1 MVEICAG
8 PSELHLRKELTA
20 LRKARYLRDP
30 ETCSS
35 WRSPLS
41 SKSFAATSTVNY
53 ENGIKRKLIGE
64 NNCHESL
71 EPPSRSENR
80 RKKVYLYN
88 WRHDSGKSSDSGI
101 KLDCSDRQV
110 SVEGSPEDSL
120 STPHDLDSKS
130 YTYLEAPVN
139 IYNVAA
145 TNSETSVKRTV
156 KHLRKSSVS
165 KQGAVK
171 HSAVPNLLDLP
182 SSSLGIL
189 NTVEQSDDTENYSSE
204 DSRLLA
210 HELTRKTGYLSRSA
224 SPLLPGSG
232 CRNWLQSSKIWSTRR
247 EGSSHSYTP
256 ASTSSCHRYYGARNP
271 STVGSWD
278 GSATSYDGD
287 ELDQPDLP
295 RRQGC
300 GIPCY
305 WSKRT
310 KDRGCGGFYSPS
322 LSDTLRRKGSSILCG
337 SQTLYNKKRS
347 SSSHK
352 RKYLS
357 KSCQGLPLLT
367 NSCDGGDSSLDTAS
381 DELSANFGELDLE
394 ALSRLDG
401 TRWSSCKSQE
411 GVELSRTEE
420 TELDIP
426 EQRSLSQKYRPRSF
440 DEIIGQNIVVQSLN
454 NAIFRGRIAPAYLF
468 QGPRGTGKTSI
479 ARIFAAALNCLSTKE
494 NKPCSFCSE
503 CTACFSGT
511 GSNLREVDAANKKG
525 IDRIRLLVKNLSLAK
540 TFSGYKVFA
549 VDECHM
555 LSSKMW
561 SAFMKFLEE
570 PPPRVVFIFITV
582 DPDNLPRAIVSRC
595 QRYIFS
601 KIKDV
606 DIIFRLRKLSAAENL
621 DVELDAL
628 DLIALNSDGSLWD
641 AETMLDQLSLLGRKI
656 TTSLVNDL
664 VGVVSEEK
672 LLDLLEIAMSSN
684 TSETVKRSRELMD
697 SGVDPMALMSQL
709 AGLIMDIIAGTYQLA
724 NSQCGGTTLGRRS
737 LTEAE
742 LERLQ
747 QALKILSDAEKQLR
761 LSSERSTWFTAALLQ
776 LGSRHNLETN
786 ESSSSS
792 KHSAKKFNPSA
803 SEMVKDTPFS
813 KNKSHPSC
821 MLQGSDLAL
830 IPRATSGRPSPRG
843 SSLSYR
849 MTMNENL
856 ICDVLPADSR
866 FLDRSLLDSTQTN
879 DTPGKTVVRCVSAD
893 KLAEIWKRCIQR
905 CHSKTLKELLGAH
918 GMLVSIT
925 ECEGILIALIAF
937 EDKNIKSRA
946 TRFLSSITNSM
957 EIVLRQNVE
966 VRLGLVTETFPSKSL
981 ISNQIEIIGN
991 LEKER
996 KIESENLADS
1006 SDKDGLRGNPNMAGK
1021 SLDYSDGMFQRTL
1034 ENSSQVADRDF
1045 QVANFST
1052 RSSEGNNGAS
1062 NAKEKGQEVLVQR
1075 TQTAPTDEQ
1084 RLESAWLQAAEKYM
1098 PGLVSLPKPEKN
1110 QVLPQNGVSSQN
1122 QDQSSAAL
1130 GMSSKHWED
1139 ELNHEIKA
1147 LKIGNTQGH
1156 HMEQFVGRVNHH
1168 AISPSL
1174 LHSNNHTANF
1184 DRENLGYESGPGCN
1198 GLLCWKTHK
1207 PHRGKVKQ
1215 GTHVRSQKI
1224 GRLSLFGQ
1232 CGKSRSTESR
1242 FKK

>member
-1 MVEICAG
+1 MVEICVG

-41 SKSFAATSTVNY
+41 SKSFAVTSTLNY
-53 ENGIKRKLIGE
+53 ENGIRRKLTGE
-64 NNCHESL
+64 CGESL
-71 EPPSRSENR
+71 EPPLRSENR

-101 KLDCSDRQV
+101 KLEDNDRRV
-110 SVEGSPEDSL
+110 SLEGSPEVSL
-120 STPHDLDSKS
+120 SNPHDLDSKS
-130 YTYLEAPVN
+130 DTYLEVPIN

-145 TNSETSVKRTV
+145 TNSETPVIRTA
-156 KHLRKSSVS
+156 KHLRKSSIS
-165 KQGAVK
+165 KQVAIK
-171 HSAVPNLLDLP
+171 QSAVPNIPDLP

-189 NTVEQSDDTENYSSE
+189 NSVEQSDDTENYSSE

-210 HELTRKTGYLSRSA
+210 HELTWKTGCLSRSV

-232 CRNWLQSSKIWSTRR
+232 CRNWSRSSKIWSTRR
-247 EGSSHSYTP
+247 EGSSHSCTP
-256 ASTSSCHRYYGARNP
+256 ASTSSYHRYYGARNP

-287 ELDQPDLP
+287 ELDPPDLP

-347 SSSHK
+347 TSSHK

-357 KSCQGLPLLT
+357 KSSQGLPLLLT
-367 NSCDGGDSSLDTAS
+367 NTCDGGDSSSDTAS
-381 DELSANFGELDLE
+381 DELSTNFGELDLE

-411 GVELSRTEE
+411 GVELGRTEE
-420 TELDIP
+420 AELDIL

-479 ARIFAAALNCLSTKE
+479 ARIFAAALSCLSTEE
-494 NKPCSFCSE
+494 NKPCGLCSE
-503 CTACFSGT
+503 CTACFSGS
-511 GSNLREVDAANKKG
+511 GSNLREVDATNKKG

-540 TFSGYKVFA
+540 SFSRYKVFA
-549 VDECHM
+549 IDECHM

-570 PPPRVVFIFITV
+570 PPPRVVFIFITI
-582 DPDNLPRAIVSRC
+582 DSDNLPRAIVSRC

-628 DLIALNSDGSLWD
+628 NLIALNSDGSIRD

-672 LLDLLEIAMSSN
+672 LLDLLELAMSSN
-684 TSETVKRSRELMD
+684 TAETVKRSRALMD

-709 AGLIMDIIAGTYQLA
+709 AGLIMDIIAGTYRLA
-724 NSQCGGTTLGRRS
+724 NSQCGGTTLGRRR

-776 LGSRHNLETN
+776 LGSGHNLETN
-786 ESSSSS
+786 ESSNSS
-792 KHSAKKFNPSA
+792 KHSAKKLNDSA
-803 SEMVKDTPFS
+803 SEMVKNPLFI
-813 KNKSHPSC
+813 KNKSHPSR
-821 MLQGSDLAL
+821 MLQGSNLAL
-830 IPRATSGRPSPRG
+830 IPRATSGHPSPHG
-843 SSLSYR
+843 SSSSHR

-879 DTPGKTVVRCVSAD
+879 DTPGKSFVRCVSAD
-893 KLAEIWKRCIQR
+893 KLADIWKRCIQR

-918 GMLVSIT
+918 GQLVSIT
-925 ECEGILIALIAF
+925 ECEGILFAFIAF

-946 TRFLSSITNSM
+946 ERFLSSITNSM
-957 EIVLRQNVE
+957 EIVLRQNVD
-966 VRLGLVTETFPSKSL
+966 VRLGLVTETFMSKSL
-981 ISNQIEIIGN
+981 INSQTEIIGN
-991 LEKER
+991 LDKER
-996 KIESENLADS
+996 KIESGNLTDS
-1006 SDKDGLRGNPNMAGK
+1006 LDKDGLKGNPHMASK
-1021 SLDYSDGMFQRTL
+1021 SLDYSDGMLQRIL
-1034 ENSSQVADRDF
+1034 ENSSQAADKDF

-1052 RSSEGNNGAS
+1052 FSSEGNNGA
-1062 NAKEKGQEVLVQR
+1062 NNPKEKGQEALVQR
-1075 TQTAPTDEQ
+1075 TQTSPTDEQ
-1084 RLESAWLQAAEKYM
+1084 RLESAWLQAAEKYT
-1098 PGLVSLPKPEKN
+1098 PGLISLPKPEKN
-1110 QVLPQNGVSSQN
+1110 QVLPQNGVICQN

-1130 GMSSKHWED
+1130 GMSSEHWED
-1139 ELNHEIKA
+1139 ELNQEIKA

-1156 HMEQFVGRVNHH
+1156 NKDQFVGRVNQH

-1174 LHSNNHTANF
+1174 LHSNNYTANF
-1184 DRENLGYESGPGCN
+1184 DGENLGYESGSGCN
-1198 GLLCWKTHK
+1198 GLFCWKTHK

-1224 GRLSLFGQ
+1224 SRLSLFGQ